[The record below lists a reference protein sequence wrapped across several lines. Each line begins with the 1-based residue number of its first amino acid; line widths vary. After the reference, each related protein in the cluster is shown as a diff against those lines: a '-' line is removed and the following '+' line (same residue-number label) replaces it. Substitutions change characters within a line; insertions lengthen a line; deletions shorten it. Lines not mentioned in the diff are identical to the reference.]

1 MDPEAQASLDLALVR
16 RVLLGEDRQA
26 FNQLVLR
33 HQGTVRA
40 LLRRLCRGNAAQ
52 ADDLAQETFLLAWRK
67 LAQFRAEAR
76 FSTWLFRIAHN
87 CFLQAYRQQ
96 PAGDRHDE
104 QALLAAAACGQSA
117 NFEGYVQGYVH
128 SNVQGDSQGNVQGHF
143 QGNLQSDCQDD
154 FQGDVQRDLQ
164 RALEAL
170 PEGERLVL
178 LYHAQMGLSHEE
190 TADITGLPLGTVKSH
205 ATRGKARLRSWLQ
218 AYQHHNPA
226 GERT

>member
-1 MDPEAQASLDLALVR
+1 MRVDPEAQASLDLALVR

-104 QALLAAAACGQSA
+104 QALLAAAASGLSA
-117 NFEGYVQGYVH
+117 NFEG
-128 SNVQGDSQGNVQGHF
+128 DSL
-143 QGNLQSDCQDD
+143 GNLQSDCQSN
-154 FQGDVQRDLQ
+154 FQEDVQRDLQ

-226 GERT
+226 GER